1 MRSLEVRRTLS
12 GMVPTELPLATL
24 RTAGLDTVD
33 PDVARLLSAEL
44 GRQRDQL
51 ELIASENFTWPA
63 VMEAVGSVATN
74 KYAEGYPGRRYYG
87 GCEVVDEIETLA
99 IERAKSL
106 FGADHANLQPHAGA
120 PANMAAY
127 LALID
132 PGDTVL
138 ALRLDHGG
146 HLTHGHPVNASGRYY
161 NFVHYGVQ
169 QETGTIDMEDVRR
182 LAHEHKPKLI
192 VTGASAYPRTF
203 DFAAFREIADEIGAP
218 LMVDMAHIAGLV
230 AAGIHPSPVPHADV
244 VTSTVHKTLAGPR
257 SGFIL
262 CREEWA
268 KKIDSAVFP
277 GLQGGPL
284 CHGVAGKAVAF
295 KIAATP
301 AFRNYQNQVKL
312 NAQALAEALLDA
324 GNTLVSGGTDTH
336 LVLLDLQDSPLSGK
350 EAEDLLHS
358 INITVNR
365 NAIPFDPRPPMVTSG
380 VRIGTPATTM
390 RGLDENDFRAVGRI
404 ISAAVQP
411 GADLDALRELVA
423 VILQD
428 HPLYA
433 SMEAYPQYTRG

>member
-1 MRSLEVRRTLS
+1 
-12 GMVPTELPLATL
+12 MVPTELPLATL

-423 VILQD
+423 VILQN

>member
-1 MRSLEVRRTLS
+1 M
-12 GMVPTELPLATL
+12 PTNELPLTTL
-24 RTAGLDTVD
+24 RTAGLETVD
-33 PDVARLLSAEL
+33 PEIARLLNSEL
-44 GRQRDQL
+44 GRQREQL

-74 KYAEGYPGRRYYG
+74 KYAEGYPGKRYYG

-106 FGADHANLQPHAGA
+106 FGADHANVQPHAGA
-120 PANMAAY
+120 QANMAAY
-127 LALID
+127 LALIN

-146 HLTHGHPVNASGRYY
+146 HLTHGHPVNSSGRYY

-169 QETGTIDMEDVRR
+169 RETGTIDMEEVRK
-182 LAHEHKPKLI
+182 LAHEHKPSLI
-192 VTGASAYPRTF
+192 VAGASAYPRTL
-203 DFAAFREIADEIGAP
+203 DFAAFRSIADEVGANF
-218 LMVDMAHIAGLV
+218 MVDMAHIAGLV
-230 AAGIHPSPVPHADV
+230 AAGEHPSPVPHADV

-257 SGFIL
+257 AGFIL

-268 KKIDSAVFP
+268 KKIDSGVFP

-295 KIAATP
+295 AIASTG
-301 AFRNYQNQVKL
+301 AFRTYQEQVKA
-312 NAQALAEALLDA
+312 NAQALATALMGA

-336 LVLLDLQDSPLSGK
+336 LVLLDLQNSPLSGK

-365 NAIPFDPRPPMVTSG
+365 NVIPFDPRPPMVTSG
-380 VRIGTPATTM
+380 VRIGTPAATM
-390 RGLDENDFRAVGRI
+390 RGLDEADFNQVGQI
-404 ISAAVQP
+404 ISEAITP
-411 GADLDALRELVA
+411 GADLGLLRGQIDAIMQAR
-423 VILQD
+423 
-428 HPLYA
+428 PLYA
-433 SMEAYPQYTRG
+433 SMTGFPQNHG

>member
-1 MRSLEVRRTLS
+1 M
-12 GMVPTELPLATL
+12 PTNELPLTTL
-24 RTAGLDTVD
+24 RTAGLETVD
-33 PDVARLLSAEL
+33 PEIARLLNSEL
-44 GRQRDQL
+44 GRQREQL

-74 KYAEGYPGRRYYG
+74 KYAEGYPGKRYYG

-106 FGADHANLQPHAGA
+106 FGADHANVQPHAGA
-120 PANMAAY
+120 QANMAAY
-127 LALID
+127 LALIN

-146 HLTHGHPVNASGRYY
+146 HLTHGHPVNSSGRYY

-169 QETGTIDMEDVRR
+169 QETGTIDMEEVRK
-182 LAHEHKPKLI
+182 LAHEHKPSLI
-192 VTGASAYPRTF
+192 VAGASAYPRTL
-203 DFAAFREIADEIGAP
+203 DFAAFRSIADEVGANF
-218 LMVDMAHIAGLV
+218 MVDMAHIAGLV
-230 AAGIHPSPVPHADV
+230 AAGEHPSPVPHADV

-257 SGFIL
+257 AGFIL

-268 KKIDSAVFP
+268 KKIDSGVFP

-295 KIAATP
+295 AIASTG
-301 AFRNYQNQVKL
+301 AFRTYQEQVKA
-312 NAQALAEALLDA
+312 NAQALATALMGA

-336 LVLLDLQDSPLSGK
+336 LVLLDLQNSPLSGK

-365 NAIPFDPRPPMVTSG
+365 NVIPFDPRPPMVTSG
-380 VRIGTPATTM
+380 VRIGTPAATM
-390 RGLDENDFRAVGRI
+390 RGLDEADFNQVGRI
-404 ISAAVQP
+404 ISEAITP
-411 GADLDALRELVA
+411 GADLGSLRGQIDAIMQAR
-423 VILQD
+423 
-428 HPLYA
+428 PLYA
-433 SMEAYPQYTRG
+433 SMTGFPQNHG

>member
-1 MRSLEVRRTLS
+1 M
-12 GMVPTELPLATL
+12 PTNELPLTTL
-24 RTAGLDTVD
+24 RTAGLETVD
-33 PDVARLLSAEL
+33 PEIARLLNSEL
-44 GRQRDQL
+44 GRQREQL

-74 KYAEGYPGRRYYG
+74 KYAEGYPGKRYYG

-106 FGADHANLQPHAGA
+106 FGADHANVQPHAGA
-120 PANMAAY
+120 QANMAAY
-127 LALID
+127 LALIN

-146 HLTHGHPVNASGRYY
+146 HLTHGHPVNSSGRYY

-169 QETGTIDMEDVRR
+169 RETGTIDMEEVRK
-182 LAHEHKPKLI
+182 LAHEHKPSLI
-192 VTGASAYPRTF
+192 VAGASAYPRTL
-203 DFAAFREIADEIGAP
+203 DFAAFRSIADEVGANF
-218 LMVDMAHIAGLV
+218 MVDMAHIAGLV
-230 AAGIHPSPVPHADV
+230 AAGEHPSPVPHADV

-257 SGFIL
+257 AGFIL

-268 KKIDSAVFP
+268 KKIDSGVFP

-295 KIAATP
+295 AIASTG
-301 AFRNYQNQVKL
+301 AFRTYQEQVKA
-312 NAQALAEALLDA
+312 NAQALATALMGA

-336 LVLLDLQDSPLSGK
+336 LVLLDLQNSPLSGK

-365 NAIPFDPRPPMVTSG
+365 NVIPFDPRPPMVTSG
-380 VRIGTPATTM
+380 VRIGTPAATM
-390 RGLDENDFRAVGRI
+390 RGLDEADFNQVGRI
-404 ISAAVQP
+404 ISEAITP
-411 GADLDALRELVA
+411 GADLGSLRGQIDAIMQAR
-423 VILQD
+423 
-428 HPLYA
+428 PLYA
-433 SMEAYPQYTRG
+433 SMTGFPQNHG